1 LETLVPS
8 LAHWS
13 TDGWRTTHDTPAEDR
28 GLGEYVI
35 DLPTE
40 TLPAGTQ
47 IDFTFYWPEVKRWEQ
62 TDFRVE
68 VQLAGRDDPK
78 RARDTINR

>member
-1 LETLVPS
+1 M
-8 LAHWS
+8 
-13 TDGWRTTHDTPAEDR
+13 RAEDR

-40 TLPAGTQ
+40 TLPAGTE
-47 IDFTFYWPEVKRWEQ
+47 IDFTFYWPEVDRWEQ

-68 VQLAGRDDPK
+68 VHAADR
-78 RARDTINR
+78 